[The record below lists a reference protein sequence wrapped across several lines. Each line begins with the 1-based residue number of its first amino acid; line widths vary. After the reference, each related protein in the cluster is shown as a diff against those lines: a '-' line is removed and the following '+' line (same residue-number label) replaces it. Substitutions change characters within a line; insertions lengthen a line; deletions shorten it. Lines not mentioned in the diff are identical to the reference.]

1 MVSERTPVTDHSIS
15 LFSDAP
21 LLMGSVIFT
30 SVTVKHAGLGGVK
43 LFCLVISKFGMIKG
57 SADSPPIAW
66 EHRSKTLTVKLLRK
80 YLTETLSNGS
90 LECIHQRMKSLR
102 MGK

>member
-1 MVSERTPVTDHSIS
+1 MTDHSVS

-21 LLMGSVIFT
+21 RLMGFVIFT
-30 SVTVKHAGLGGVK
+30 SVTVKHAGPGGVK
-43 LFCLVISKFGMIKG
+43 QSCLVISKFGMIKG

-66 EHRSKTLTVKLLRK
+66 EHRSKNLTVKLLRK
-80 YLTETLSNGS
+80 CLTETLSNGS
-90 LECIHQRMKSLR
+90 LECIHQRMKILR

>member
-1 MVSERTPVTDHSIS
+1 MTDHSVS

-21 LLMGSVIFT
+21 RLMGSVIFT

-43 LFCLVISKFGMIKG
+43 QFYSVISKFGMIKG

-66 EHRSKTLTVKLLRK
+66 EHRSKTLTVKLLSECFR
-80 YLTETLSNGS
+80 ETVSNSS
-90 LECIHQRMKSLR
+90 LECIHQRMKMLR
-102 MGK
+102 VGK